1 MTNKELKTKG
11 FLSLAKIIVSAED
24 SGDTGLAGKAMAMAN
39 YKGIWE
45 ETLETVTLYRKEG
58 RWF

>member
-1 MTNKELKTKG
+1 MTNQELKRG
-11 FLSLAKIIVSAED
+11 NFLSLAKVIVSAQD
-24 SGDTGLAGKAMAMAN
+24 SGDTDLAGRAMSMAS

-58 RWF
+58 RWL